1 MDIEKRMENVFK
13 ILESQNSIVLEFFKK
28 GKKEKKKGQ
37 TYGNSKV
44 KSDIKGIKAIAKK
57 VAGDFDLD
65 ELRIA
70 ADSDS
75 FGNYEKGQDFESMD
89 DFLIVRV
96 EGTPKDVKSFT
107 YMLRQGV
114 KEKYPQYE
122 IDVEHGKGEVSIYA
136 SLD

>member
-37 TYGNSKV
+37 TYGHSKV

-57 VAGDFDLD
+57 VAGDFNLD
-65 ELRIA
+65 ALRIA
-70 ADSDS
+70 PDSDS

-107 YMLRQGV
+107 YMLRQEV
-114 KEKYPQYE
+114 KEKYPQYD